1 MGIDKT
7 SKKYLQQVNIKTH
20 TQISYDSK
28 GVVIRGYDA
37 TTDDILESATRKY
50 VTSSQLT
57 AIQNTRG
64 VNTGDQDLSG
74 LVVKINNL
82 SDLTDIDAARN
93 NLGLGSLATQFG
105 TFSGVSSGINTGDN
119 AINLLYERLVT
130 NATHS
135 GDALGSDVLTVVGI
149 NGTLLSTLGTGILK
163 ITSGI
168 PSIATVSDFPNGIPT
183 GGTAGQVLAKIDGT
197 DYNTH
202 WVTGGGGGGSGDA
215 LTINP
220 LSQFAATTKA
230 QLNSVISDGTPMYIG
245 DPPTSHTHVIAD
257 ITDFGIYSTDI
268 HANIIALN
276 AVSGV
281 NTGNQSTIV
290 GITGTK
296 SQFNTAVTDGDILFT
311 NDITGTPDGTK
322 FLRDDFSWVT
332 PPSSGG
338 TKSISNISTNT
349 TAGNTSGTEYYYFC
363 DGTITLTLPTAIG
376 NTSRYTITNVGT
388 GVITI
393 DTALSQLINE
403 WVQVTIS
410 FKNNSLDI
418 ISDGTNYRII

>member
-37 TTDDILESATRKY
+37 TTDDIIESATRKY

-57 AIQNTRG
+57 AIQNTSG
-64 VNTGDQDLSG
+64 INTGDQDLSG
-74 LVVKINNL
+74 LLEKVNNL
-82 SDLTDIDAARN
+82 SDLIDVTIARN
-93 NLGLGSLATQFG
+93 NLGLGSLATQSG
-105 TFSGVSSGINTGDN
+105 TFSGSSSGINTGDN
-119 AINLLYERLVT
+119 AVNLLYNRLVT
-130 NATHS
+130 NAYHT
-135 GDALGSDVLTVVGI
+135 GDVIGDTAITVLGI
-149 NGTLLSTLGTGILK
+149 NGVILSTLGTGILK
-163 ITSGI
+163 LTSGI

-202 WVTGGGGGGSGDA
+202 WITGGGGGGSGDA
-215 LTINP
+215 LTTNP

-230 QLNSVISDGTPMYIG
+230 QLNSVISDGTPMYVG
-245 DPPTSHTHVIAD
+245 DAPTSHTHVKAD
-257 ITDFGIYSTDI
+257 ITDFGTYSTDI
-268 HANIIALN
+268 HANITALN

-281 NTGNQSTIV
+281 NTGDQSSIV

-296 SQFNTAVTDGDILFT
+296 AQFNTAVTDGDILFT

-322 FLRDDFSWVT
+322 FLRDDFSWAV
-332 PPSSGG
+332 PPSSGS
-338 TKSISNISTNT
+338 KSVNNISVNTN
-349 TAGNTSGTEYYYFC
+349 AGSTSGTDYYYLC

-376 NTSRYTITNVGT
+376 NTSRYTIKNVGI

-393 DTALSQLINE
+393 DTTLSQLIDG
-403 WVQVTIS
+403 WDQVTIS

-418 ISDGTNYRII
+418 ISDGTNYRIT